1 MPVDSQT
8 RIPLDQSPQQAA
20 TKTVA
25 SLVSQQFAPETY
37 VAAFTLAVN
46 VDRFPVDTT
55 AGAVVATVPL
65 ATDLIVGKPYIV
77 ERVAGSAAITL
88 TMSGSDTF
96 EGEAT
101 VSINETGIPFAFVSD
116 GTTIRRAGPG
126 ALPGLP
132 SDPVNARTDLG
143 VNKVYIPLRVT
154 TLVGTDVYW
163 VYSPY
168 AGTATKIISITEG
181 VLTTG
186 NATLTA
192 KIGQPGVAIT
202 DGVIT
207 ITQVGSAAGDI
218 DEATPSAAN
227 TVAVGD
233 KLSLTVGGTNATA
246 TVANCWFEITRT

>member
-65 ATDLIVGKPYIV
+65 ASDLIVGKPYIV
-77 ERVAGSAAITL
+77 EKVAGSSDITL
-88 TMSGSDTF
+88 TLSGDDEF
-96 EGEAT
+96 EGETTIAIT
-101 VSINETGIPFAFVSD
+101 EIGIPFAFVSD
-116 GTTIRRAGPG
+116 GTSLRRAGPG

-132 SDPVNARTDLG
+132 SDPVVARTDLG
-143 VNKVYIPLRVT
+143 VNKVYVPLRVA
-154 TLVGTDVYW
+154 TLVGTGVYW

-168 AGTATKIISITEG
+168 AGTVTAVISITEG

-186 NATLTA
+186 DATLTA
-192 KIGQPGVAIT
+192 KIGRPGVAIT
-202 DGVIT
+202 NGVIT
-207 ITQVGSAAGDI
+207 ITQVGSAAGDS
-218 DEATPSAAN
+218 DSATPTAAN

-233 KLSLTVGGTNATA
+233 PLSLTVGGTNATA